1 MKMSNKGKYILIGL
15 AGAAGIYSFLP
26 TIAGR
31 LKQKSGK
38 SLERHMKSLYLTF
51 DDGPDAVWTPKLLD
65 LLNSYEIKGTFFVV
79 AEFAEEN
86 PELIE
91 RMKAEGHVVGLHSLR
106 HQNALT
112 QLPSQTEEDFRQS
125 IKILR
130 SLGVEP
136 KLYRPPWGQVNLAT
150 LHSVRKYRLKE
161 VLWDVMAEDWRKYTS
176 EEKIQYKLLK
186 RSKGGDI
193 ICLHD
198 GRGGEGAVPRMLRA
212 LEKTIPIWK
221 EKGYVFKTLA

>member
-1 MKMSNKGKYILIGL
+1 MGKYILIGL

-26 TIAGR
+26 TIAER
-31 LKQKSGK
+31 LKYKAGK
-38 SLERHMKSLYLTF
+38 LLEREMKTLYLTF
-51 DDGPDAVWTPKLLD
+51 DDGPHSEWTPKLLD
-65 LLNSYEIKGTFFVV
+65 LLNQYEIKATFFVV
-79 AEFAEEN
+79 AEFAKQN

-91 RMKAEGHVVGLHSLR
+91 RMKAEGHVIGLHSLR

-112 QLPSQTEEDFRQS
+112 QLPGQTEDDFQQS

-150 LHSVRKYRLKE
+150 GHSVRKYELKK

-176 EEKIQYKLLK
+176 EEAIQSKLLK
-186 RSKGGDI
+186 RSKAGDI

-221 EKGYVFKTLA
+221 EEGYVFKTLA